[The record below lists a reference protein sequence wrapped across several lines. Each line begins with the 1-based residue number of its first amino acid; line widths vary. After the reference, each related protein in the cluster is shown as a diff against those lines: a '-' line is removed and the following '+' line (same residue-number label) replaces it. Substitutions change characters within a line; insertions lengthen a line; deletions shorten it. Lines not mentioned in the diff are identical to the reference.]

1 MTSPPPPRF
10 GLRNL
15 AAFAGL
21 AAWAYYAAV
30 SEVDLGLPGASA
42 RALIEGLSRQALW
55 FVPVGAL
62 AALALPRPRSLF
74 YHLVF
79 GFLPAAA
86 LGAVVV
92 ALIAQAPAEAPW
104 RVLENPTA
112 PSLLPLLAP
121 LAGMVAG
128 ALIGLVL
135 ARGIGSALMMVPVL
149 LAVGVVLVAIAAV
162 ALLLLTDRVAIAEP
176 ARPPEDGALSARLHP
191 GAGAAGISSLFQS
204 ALLLED
210 EELELAVSLPWEAP
224 VLGERFFNFTATAS
238 PWVGATRFHAG
249 LRALSVGGVGL
260 PQSGVQLASDLLSR
274 WLTGD
279 PLAMGGAGI
288 TPVESVW
295 MDGSRVLVRLAGE
308 EAAEALA
315 ALAPSVSFYL
325 DSLAGE
331 ADAIRARRSRLAA
344 AVGRA
349 FALARGRSPEEG
361 EALEQNRAVL
371 LALGAAGGHPSLLSL
386 AGMPAAVE
394 PARRLGE
401 SLGLALHGRSDWAR
415 HFLLSAGLTQV
426 GEGGLTSAAGLL
438 KERLD
443 AAPGG
448 SGFSFTDLL
457 MDAAGARFGAAATR
471 DESSARALQAR
482 LAEGVTDADLAPS
495 PTGIADLTVP
505 TAGEA
510 AGAPPAPELLAME
523 REIARRVDALRLY
536 RPPAPPDGGG

>member
-10 GLRNL
+10 GFRNL

-42 RALIEGLSRQALW
+42 RALIEGLSWQALW

-62 AALALPRPRSLF
+62 SALALPRPRSLF

-79 GFLPAAA
+79 GFLPSAA

-112 PSLLPLLAP
+112 PPLLPLLAP

-135 ARGIGSALMMVPVL
+135 ARGIGSALMMIPVL
-149 LAVGVVLVAIAAV
+149 LGVGVVLVAIAAV

-176 ARPPEDGALSARLHP
+176 SPPRADGALSARLHP
-191 GAGAAGISSLFQS
+191 GAGVAGISSLFQS
-204 ALLLED
+204 ALLRQD

-238 PWVGATRFHAG
+238 PWVGATQFHAG
-249 LRALSVGGVGL
+249 LRTLSVGGVGL

-279 PLAMGGAGI
+279 PLAMGGSGLA
-288 TPVESVW
+288 PVESVW

-325 DSLAGE
+325 DALAGE

-349 FALARGRSPEEG
+349 FAMARGRSLD
-361 EALEQNRAVL
+361 ADAVEQNRAVL
-371 LALGAAGGHPSLLSL
+371 LALGAAGGHHSLLSL

-394 PARRLGE
+394 PARGLGE
-401 SLGLALHGRSDWAR
+401 SLGLTLHGRSDWAR

-426 GEGGLTSAAGLL
+426 GEGGLTAGAGLL

-457 MDAAGARFGAAATR
+457 MDAAGARFGAAATM

-495 PTGIADLTVP
+495 PAGIADLTTP
-505 TAGEA
+505 AG
-510 AGAPPAPELLAME
+510 GPPDEHLLAME
-523 REIARRVDALRLY
+523 REITRRVDALHLY
-536 RPPAPPDGGG
+536 RPAEPPDGGP

>member
-10 GLRNL
+10 GFRNL

-42 RALIEGLSRQALW
+42 RALIEGLSWQALW

-62 AALALPRPRSLF
+62 SALALPRPRSLF

-79 GFLPAAA
+79 GFLPSAA

-112 PSLLPLLAP
+112 PPLLPLLAP

-135 ARGIGSALMMVPVL
+135 ARGIGSALMMIPVL
-149 LAVGVVLVAIAAV
+149 LGVGVVLVAIAAV

-176 ARPPEDGALSARLHP
+176 SPPRVDGALSARLHP
-191 GAGAAGISSLFQS
+191 GAGVAGISSLFQS
-204 ALLLED
+204 ALLRQD

-238 PWVGATRFHAG
+238 PWVGATQFHAG
-249 LRALSVGGVGL
+249 LRTLSVGGVGL

-279 PLAMGGAGI
+279 PLAMGGSGLA
-288 TPVESVW
+288 PVESVW

-325 DSLAGE
+325 DALAGE

-349 FALARGRSPEEG
+349 FAMARGRSLD
-361 EALEQNRAVL
+361 ADAVEQNRAVL
-371 LALGAAGGHPSLLSL
+371 LALGAAGGHHSLLSL

-394 PARRLGE
+394 PARGLGE
-401 SLGLALHGRSDWAR
+401 SLGLTLHGRSDWAR

-426 GEGGLTSAAGLL
+426 GEGGLTAGAGLL

-471 DESSARALQAR
+471 DEPSARALQAR

-495 PTGIADLTVP
+495 PAGIADLTSP
-505 TAGEA
+505 AG
-510 AGAPPAPELLAME
+510 GPPDEHLLAME
-523 REIARRVDALRLY
+523 REISRRVDALHLY
-536 RPPAPPDGGG
+536 RPAEPPDSGR

>member
-10 GLRNL
+10 GFRNL

-42 RALIEGLSRQALW
+42 RALIEGLSWQALW

-62 AALALPRPRSLF
+62 SALALPRPRSLF

-79 GFLPAAA
+79 GFLPSAA
-86 LGAVVV
+86 LGAAVV

-104 RVLENPTA
+104 SVLENPTA
-112 PSLLPLLAP
+112 PPLLPLLAP
-121 LAGMVAG
+121 LAGMVIG

-135 ARGIGSALMMVPVL
+135 ARGVGSALMLIPVL
-149 LAVGVVLVAIAAV
+149 LGVGVVLVAIAAV
-162 ALLLLTDRVAIAEP
+162 ALLLLTDRVAVAEP
-176 ARPPEDGALSARLHP
+176 SRPPADGALSARLHP

-224 VLGERFFNFTATAS
+224 LLGERFFNFTATAS
-238 PWVGATRFHAG
+238 PWIGATQFHAG
-249 LRALSVGGVGL
+249 LRTLSVGGVGL

-279 PLAMGGAGI
+279 PLAMGGSGLA
-288 TPVESVW
+288 PVESVW

-325 DSLAGE
+325 DSLSGE

-349 FALARGRSPEEG
+349 FALARGRSAEDG
-361 EALEQNRAVL
+361 ALGQNRAVL

-401 SLGLALHGRSDWAR
+401 SLGLTLHGRNDWAR

-426 GEGGLTSAAGLL
+426 GEGGLTAGAGLL

-448 SGFSFTDLL
+448 TGFSFTDLL
-457 MDAAGARFGAAATR
+457 MDAAGARFGAAATE
-471 DESSARALQAR
+471 DESAARALQAR

-495 PTGIADLTVP
+495 PIGIADLVP
-505 TAGEA
+505 P
-510 AGAPPAPELLAME
+510 AGAEAGGPPAAELLAME
-523 REIARRVDALRLY
+523 REIARRVDALHLY
-536 RPPAPPDGGG
+536 RPAEPPDGDR

>member
-1 MTSPPPPRF
+1 MTSLPPPRF
-10 GLRNL
+10 GFRNL

-42 RALIEGLSRQALW
+42 RALIEGLSWQALW

-62 AALALPRPRSLF
+62 SALALPRPRSLF

-79 GFLPAAA
+79 GFLPSAA
-86 LGAVVV
+86 LGAVVL

-112 PSLLPLLAP
+112 PPLLPLLAP

-135 ARGIGSALMMVPVL
+135 ARGIGSALMMIPVL
-149 LAVGVVLVAIAAV
+149 LGVGVVLVAIAAV
-162 ALLLLTDRVAIAEP
+162 ALLLLTDRVAVAEP
-176 ARPPEDGALSARLHP
+176 SPPRADGALSARLHP
-191 GAGAAGISSLFQS
+191 GAGVAGISSLFQS
-204 ALLLED
+204 ALLRQD

-238 PWVGATRFHAG
+238 PWVGATQFHAG
-249 LRALSVGGVGL
+249 LRTLSVGGVGL

-279 PLAMGGAGI
+279 PLAMGGSGLA
-288 TPVESVW
+288 PVESVW
-295 MDGSRVLVRLAGE
+295 IDGSRVLVRLAGE
-308 EAAEALA
+308 DAAEALA

-325 DSLAGE
+325 DSLSGE
-331 ADAIRARRSRLAA
+331 AEAIRARRSRLAA
-344 AVGRA
+344 AVSRA
-349 FALARGRSPEEG
+349 FALARGRSADG
-361 EALEQNRAVL
+361 EAVEQNRAVL
-371 LALGAAGGHPSLLSL
+371 LALGAAGGHHSLLSL
-386 AGMPAAVE
+386 AGMPTAVE
-394 PARRLGE
+394 PARGLGE
-401 SLGLALHGRSDWAR
+401 SLGLTLHGRSDWAR

-426 GEGGLTSAAGLL
+426 GEGGLTAGAGLL

-471 DESSARALQAR
+471 DEPSARALQAR
-482 LAEGVTDADLAPS
+482 LAEGVTDAALAPS
-495 PTGIADLTVP
+495 PAGIADLTSP
-505 TAGEA
+505 AG
-510 AGAPPAPELLAME
+510 GPPDEHLLAME
-523 REIARRVDALRLY
+523 REISRRVDALHLY
-536 RPPAPPDGGG
+536 RPAEPPDGGP

>member
-10 GLRNL
+10 GFRNL

-42 RALIEGLSRQALW
+42 RALIEGLSWQALW

-62 AALALPRPRSLF
+62 SALALPRPRSLF

-79 GFLPAAA
+79 GFLPSAA

-112 PSLLPLLAP
+112 PPLLPLLAP
-121 LAGMVAG
+121 LAGMVIG

-135 ARGIGSALMMVPVL
+135 ARGVGSALMLIPVL

-162 ALLLLTDRVAIAEP
+162 ALLLLTDRVAVAEP
-176 ARPPEDGALSARLHP
+176 SSRPPADGALSARLHP

-210 EELELAVSLPWEAP
+210 EELELAVSLPWDAP

-238 PWVGATRFHAG
+238 PWIGATQFHAG
-249 LRALSVGGVGL
+249 LRTLSVGGVGL

-279 PLAMGGAGI
+279 PLAMGGSGMA
-288 TPVESVW
+288 PVESVW

-325 DSLAGE
+325 DSLSGE
-331 ADAIRARRSRLAA
+331 AEAIRARRSRLAA

-349 FALARGRSPEEG
+349 FALARGRSAEG
-361 EALEQNRAVL
+361 GAVEQNRAVL

-394 PARRLGE
+394 PARGLGE
-401 SLGLALHGRSDWAR
+401 SLGLTLHGRNDWAR

-426 GEGGLTSAAGLL
+426 GEGGLTAGAGLL

-448 SGFSFTDLL
+448 TGFSFTDLL
-457 MDAAGARFGAAATR
+457 MDTAGARFGAAATE
-471 DESSARALQAR
+471 DESAARALQAR

-495 PTGIADLTVP
+495 PTGIADLTP
-505 TAGEA
+505 P
-510 AGAPPAPELLAME
+510 AGAEAGGPPAAELLAME

-536 RPPAPPDGGG
+536 RPAEPPDSVR